1 MDLLSVLKSNGTGLL
16 EGLCRLHNRDGIS
29 FFNLTS
35 SNKMVKIDFS
45 IGAENL
51 GTYKVRIDSIEE
63 SGNINCTIMETED
76 IGMGVLL
83 RIKIEDVGD
92 FGRFQAF
99 DYR

>member
-1 MDLLSVLKSNGTGLL
+1 
-16 EGLCRLHNRDGIS
+16 
-29 FFNLTS
+29 
-35 SNKMVKIDFS
+35 MVKIDFS